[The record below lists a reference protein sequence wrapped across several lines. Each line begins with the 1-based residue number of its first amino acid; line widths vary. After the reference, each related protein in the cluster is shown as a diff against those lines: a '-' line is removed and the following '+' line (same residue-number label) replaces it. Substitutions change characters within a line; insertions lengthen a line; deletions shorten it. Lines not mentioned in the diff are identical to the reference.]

1 MNREAKDQTMK
12 ISTTL
17 SVLVILT
24 TAFCLGGCSQ
34 DSESLIAPQ
43 TAIDTTP
50 PAVPTGLNAATGRS
64 TVKLAWQPNVTDVDS
79 Q

>member
-1 MNREAKDQTMK
+1 MKREAKDQPMK
-12 ISTTL
+12 FSTTL
-17 SVLVILT
+17 SLLVILT
-24 TAFCLGGCSQ
+24 TAFRLGGCAQ
-34 DSESLIAPQ
+34 DSDSLIVPQ
-43 TAIDTTP
+43 AAIDTAP